1 MYEPDLD
8 RASLLLDESIHLYDA
23 AGARQGQAM
32 CSMLSGVIALF
43 QGSMIRAQAL
53 LSDSLRR
60 TWELGDMWTVGR
72 NLAALALVMAARG
85 EAERAARLWTAAE
98 ALLGRIGV
106 PLAAAGIPSVAAQQL
121 AELRERMGEE
131 HWAEAER
138 AGQGLTVEH
147 AVKLA
152 LEIHPV

>member
-1 MYEPDLD
+1 MGA
-8 RASLLLDESIHLYDA
+8 AS
-23 AGARQGQAM
+23 
-32 CSMLSGVIALF
+32 
-43 QGSMIRAQAL
+43 
-53 LSDSLRR
+53 
-60 TWELGDMWTVGR
+60 GR
-72 NLAALALVMAARG
+72 VVVARG

-121 AELRERMGEE
+121 AELRERMGEDR
-131 HWAEAER
+131 WTEAER

-152 LEIHPV
+152 LEKHPV